1 MATLIFRRLKA
12 KTEPHAIA
20 EARQICRPCNQ
31 RSYAGVRWTDADGVE
46 TRWTWEDLGR
56 VMSEAGAGLSRLS
69 LNCAKS

>member
-12 KTEPHAIA
+12 RTEPEAIKQ
-20 EARQICRPCNQ
+20 ARALCKPCNM

-56 VMSEAGAGLSRLS
+56 
-69 LNCAKS
+69 